1 MRVKLKF
8 ANGGQ
13 IQVPDAEPGCKVVL
27 LLVVAGSTIH
37 DKIRRENEK
46 GEGEKNKKPRKKF
59 SHSKFLKQKL
69 RQKIVKIST
78 GLT

>member
-1 MRVKLKF
+1 MF

-27 LLVVAGSTIH
+27 LLVVAWSTIH
-37 DKIRRENEK
+37 DKIRRE
-46 GEGEKNKKPRKKF
+46 
-59 SHSKFLKQKL
+59 KFLKQKL
-69 RQKIVKIST
+69 RQKMVKIST